1 MNTTGM
7 SFLRQYRTQN
17 SEGFLV
23 RLDGKPIARV
33 DLHFGVESSYATM
46 IMLQDFD
53 ESDVLDLV
61 CEIDEQLVVSAETSR
76 EEFYVTVFRGEE
88 TGFYSDEHIDE
99 HRSQRR
105 AGGNGA
111 E

>member
-1 MNTTGM
+1 MNTA
-7 SFLRQYRTQN
+7 SVNFLRQYRTSN

-23 RLDGKPIARV
+23 RLDGRPIGRL
-33 DLHFGVESSYATM
+33 DLHYGVESSYATL

-53 ESDVLDLV
+53 EVDVLDLV
-61 CEIDEQLVVSAETSR
+61 CDIDEQLVISAETSR
-76 EEFYVTVFRGEE
+76 KEFYVTVFRGDE

-99 HRSQRR
+99 HRAQGR

>member
-1 MNTTGM
+1 MNTA
-7 SFLRQYRTQN
+7 SVNFLRQYRTSS
-17 SEGFLV
+17 SEGYLV
-23 RLDGKPIARV
+23 RLDGKPIGRL
-33 DLHFGVESSYATM
+33 DLHFGVESSYATL
-46 IMLQDFD
+46 ITVEDFD
-53 ESDVLDLV
+53 ESDVLDLI
-61 CEIDEQLVVSAETSR
+61 CEIDEQLVISAETSR
-76 EEFYVTVFRGEE
+76 EEFYVTVYRGEE

>member
-1 MNTTGM
+1 M
-7 SFLRQYRTQN
+7 
-17 SEGFLV
+17 
-23 RLDGKPIARV
+23 RLDGEPIARLE
-33 DLHFGVESSYATM
+33 LHFGVETSYAAL

-53 ESDVLDLV
+53 ESDVLDLI
-61 CEIDEQLVVSAETSR
+61 CEIDEQLVISAETSR
-76 EEFYVTVFRGEE
+76 EEFYVTVFRGDE
-88 TGFYSDEHIDE
+88 TGFFSDEHIDE